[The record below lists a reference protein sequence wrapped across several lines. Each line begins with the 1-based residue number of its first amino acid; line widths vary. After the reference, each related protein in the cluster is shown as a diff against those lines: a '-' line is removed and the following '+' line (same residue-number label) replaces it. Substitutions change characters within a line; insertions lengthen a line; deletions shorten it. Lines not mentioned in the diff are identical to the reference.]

1 MTLTEIEKA
10 LWQARKK
17 VFDDDGATADAAQ
30 AEVKRLQA
38 LLRQNPETVRQRD
51 ALAQA
56 RDERLLFLWL

>member
-10 LWQARKK
+10 LNRARLK
-17 VFDDDGATADAAQ
+17 VFDDDEVIADAAQ
-30 AEVKRLQA
+30 AEVERLKA
-38 LLRQNPETVRQRD
+38 LLRQHPETVRQRD